1 MTHPEERAMLLAL
14 LEQGSFTRKHFY
26 AMAAI
31 LRNGGASISL
41 TQQIASSLEQTN
53 ARFDRDRFVRKATQ

>member
-1 MTHPEERAMLLAL
+1 MTHTEEIALLLAL

-31 LRNGGASISL
+31 LHSSGASISL
-41 TQQIASSLEQTN
+41 AEQIASSLEHTN
-53 ARFDRDRFVRKATQ
+53 ARFDRDRFVDKATQ